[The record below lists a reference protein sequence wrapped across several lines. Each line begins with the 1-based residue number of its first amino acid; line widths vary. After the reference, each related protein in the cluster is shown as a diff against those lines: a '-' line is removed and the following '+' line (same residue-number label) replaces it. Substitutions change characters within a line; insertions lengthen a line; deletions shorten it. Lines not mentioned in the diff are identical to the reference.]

1 MTSEGMRA
9 SVLLKELPVYEAQIA
24 VDDTMMAL
32 FEARDQ
38 LRKVVICEALEDGM
52 TIEQLASMF
61 HLSPNLVSS
70 YVAEYANLF
79 TPLDDPTI
87 GQAQPF

>member
-87 GQAQPF
+87 GQAQAF